1 MKIVGLISL
10 LAPFLLALF
19 LGDASSSGFS
29 RAGTHPRP
37 ARAEEPSPGEEPER
51 VQELLQ
57 RTWVQARRATPR
69 KAQAAIIHEWLAPL
83 AGVVISA
90 RVDAKGVE
98 RYRLTAALVKQTL
111 ERQLRESGIEVLDA
125 HPPGNSPP
133 VQHNPLTVATLCVE
147 ILGIVR
153 SDGNVAAMCIL
164 LKLQQ
169 EVAQVAAATPNFARA
184 DTWQRATF
192 ALVTPRDIR
201 MCCLDSLEELAGLFT
216 RDWLDAHDD
225 QSEEGPERL

>member
-1 MKIVGLISL
+1 MKTIGLISL
-10 LAPFLLALF
+10 LAAFLLALF
-19 LGDASSSGFS
+19 LGDASSSGFA
-29 RAGTHPRP
+29 RAGTDPRP
-37 ARAEEPSPGEEPER
+37 ARTEEPSPGEEPER
-51 VQELLQ
+51 VQELLK
-57 RTWVQARRATPR
+57 TAWVQTRLAAPR
-69 KAQAAIIHEWLAPL
+69 KSQAAIIHEWLAPL
-83 AGVVISA
+83 TGVVISA
-90 RVDAKGVE
+90 RVDAKGFE
-98 RYRLTAALVKQTL
+98 RYRLTAALVKQTV
-111 ERQLRESGIEVLDA
+111 ERLLRRDGIEVLDEYA
-125 HPPGNSPP
+125 VVDSRT

-153 SDGNVAAMCIL
+153 SDGNVAAMCSL

-169 EVAQVAAATPNFARA
+169 EVAQVAADTPNFARA

-201 MCCLDSLEELAGLFT
+201 TCCLDSLGELAGQFT